1 MLIKFSLNK
10 MCVLLVAASFTLVS
24 NLVMAEQEHTT
35 IIKLE
40 QNLSEIKLMV
50 DQGKASHVLQF
61 NKSELGSAALNE
73 KISQLPQEVQSEVHQ
88 ALHQL
93 KSGKPGQVKV
103 IEEKIMH
110 RIVDA
115 PVAPDAPPAPN
126 APAALPHDVQVMK
139 FVFETK
145 GEAGH
150 EFLLI
155 KSLLE
160 KATLNSEQKQQI
172 QSLLNSK

>member
-10 MCVLLVAASFTLVS
+10 ICALLVVASFILVS
-24 NLVMAEQEHTT
+24 NLVMAEQEQTT

-40 QNLSEIKLMV
+40 QNQSEIKLMV

-73 KISQLPQEVQSEVHQ
+73 KISQLPPEVQGEVHQ
-88 ALHQL
+88 VLHQL
-93 KSGKPGQVKV
+93 KSGESGQVKV

-110 RIVDA
+110 RIINA
-115 PVAPDAPPAPN
+115 PVAPDAPPAP
-126 APAALPHDVQVMK
+126 PALPHDVQVMK
-139 FVFETK
+139 FVFETDGK
-145 GEAGH
+145 DGH

-155 KSLLE
+155 KSMLE
-160 KATLNSEQKQQI
+160 KATLSAEQIDEI
-172 QSLLNSK
+172 QNLLDSK